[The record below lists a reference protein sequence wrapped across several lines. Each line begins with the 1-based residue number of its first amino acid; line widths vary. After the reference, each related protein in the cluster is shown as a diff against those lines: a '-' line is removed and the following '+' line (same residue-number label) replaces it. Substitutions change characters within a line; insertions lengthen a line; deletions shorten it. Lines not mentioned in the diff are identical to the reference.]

1 MLIVTRRIGEELVI
15 DGAIRVRVVAVDGD
29 RVRLGTNAPRSVTVD
44 RLEVHERRGE
54 FAAERELSPSP
65 RAAVGSFVESLAT
78 DLTEIAYQVALRHGL
93 GNQWLE
99 LQLDLWEA
107 LTEAIEKRYLSV
119 NQIQLGYEP
128 RLNAID
134 QDN

>member
-1 MLIVTRRIGEELVI
+1 MLIVTRRIGEEIVI
-15 DGAIRVRVVAVDGD
+15 GGDIRVRVVAIDGD
-29 RVRLGTNAPRSVTVD
+29 RVRLGTTAPQSVTVD
-44 RLEVHERRGE
+44 RLEVHEGHSE
-54 FAAERELSPSP
+54 FAAERELSPP
-65 RAAVGSFVESLAT
+65 AAVDSFVESLAS
-78 DLTEIAYQVALRHGL
+78 DLTDVAYRTALRHGV

-107 LTEAIEKRYLSV
+107 LTEALEKRTFSV
-119 NQIQLGYEP
+119 EEIQPALEP